1 LDRKATGDII
11 PDFGAAFNAVK
22 IYYDYLSK
30 TFTGKTTAMQ
40 LFKSKPSLADGEKA
54 RIEFHL
60 QQIAESIT
68 ADRLTLI
75 VLSEEDVLTGDT
87 EGSSFTE
94 IDSLAKRIGQ
104 HLSHDVGN
112 ISIVQQPQELEKC
125 GSGGG

>member
-1 LDRKATGDII
+1 
-11 PDFGAAFNAVK
+11 
-22 IYYDYLSK
+22 
-30 TFTGKTTAMQ
+30 MQ

-68 ADRLTLI
+68 ADRFKL
-75 VLSEEDVLTGDT
+75 EVLTEEKILAGRSNVSAAPDIESLLKKIGD
-87 EGSSFTE
+87 
-94 IDSLAKRIGQ
+94 

-112 ISIVQQPQELEKC
+112 ISTLSQPQELEKC